1 MDGTR
6 RDTLPDGDER
16 RPLGFPTPQH
26 PTEKTELE
34 EDEEDEEAVEP
45 IIGGAS
51 SETLPP
57 EAPPTEPET
66 VKYIP
71 IVVPASASATNK
83 ILHAFGAP
91 PGTIRAILTLGIL
104 ALMGASVL
112 IAQFEGGV
120 SSAMQ
125 ASSIWGTLVGATVM
139 TYFHKGKKDG

>member
-26 PTEKTELE
+26 PTEKTEPK
-34 EDEEDEEAVEP
+34 EEDEEAVEP

-57 EAPPTEPET
+57 EDIPEAET

-71 IVVPASASATNK
+71 IVVPAPASATNK
-83 ILHAFGAP
+83 ILHAFGMP
-91 PGTIRAILTLGIL
+91 PGSVRAILTLGIL

>member
-26 PTEKTELE
+26 PTEKTEPK

-57 EAPPTEPET
+57 EAET

-71 IVVPASASATNK
+71 IVVPTSASATNK